1 MSDSLSPTEIQVLY
15 EISLGIEPASNMKTT
30 AQTALSKYLQ
40 KLNCSAAAVFETQKR
55 QDGIEYDL
63 VTTVPDASAFERTA
77 GDIQSLLPDHP
88 DSAPDPFPIVS
99 EGREANRYVMELP
112 EFGVIVLCKRGLS
125 ISNAVLRSISE
136 LNSKLATAC
145 SRVRIQKEYETQY
158 EELFENAPVMFAST
172 RAENG
177 KLLIEDC
184 NRQFVKT
191 LGYEPETVIGS
202 PISMLYADNEYDT
215 ADYQKYEM
223 ALNGE
228 FETTERIIETQDGRK
243 ITTILTATP
252 RRDRGGNAFGTHSL
266 FINVTELKRR
276 NQQLSVLNRILRHN
290 LRNDLTVIKGALD
303 LAAGDANEKTS
314 PHLENANRRTESLQS
329 IADGAQN
336 VREILEKRD
345 HSNKNVVS
353 MLESLIARAEKRYPE
368 ANIELSAQPAS
379 IYAVEAIKYGFW
391 ELIENA
397 CMHTGEEPTVEIR
410 IQTDHE
416 TVIVEIT
423 DNGPGLPEDEVQPVV
438 DGKETQLNHSS
449 GLGLWLA
456 KWVIELSGG
465 ELTFDSNNGAVVRAR
480 FYRTDR

>member
-1 MSDSLSPTEIQVLY
+1 
-15 EISLGIEPASNMKTT
+15 
-30 AQTALSKYLQ
+30 
-40 KLNCSAAAVFETQKR
+40 
-55 QDGIEYDL
+55 
-63 VTTVPDASAFERTA
+63 
-77 GDIQSLLPDHP
+77 
-88 DSAPDPFPIVS
+88 
-99 EGREANRYVMELP
+99 
-112 EFGVIVLCKRGLS
+112 
-125 ISNAVLRSISE
+125 
-136 LNSKLATAC
+136 
-145 SRVRIQKEYETQY
+145 
-158 EELFENAPVMFAST
+158 
-172 RAENG
+172 
-177 KLLIEDC
+177 
-184 NRQFVKT
+184 
-191 LGYEPETVIGS
+191 
-202 PISMLYADNEYDT
+202 
-215 ADYQKYEM
+215 
-223 ALNGE
+223 
-228 FETTERIIETQDGRK
+228 
-243 ITTILTATP
+243 
-252 RRDRGGNAFGTHSL
+252 
-266 FINVTELKRR
+266 
-276 NQQLSVLNRILRHN
+276 
-290 LRNDLTVIKGALD
+290 LTVIKGALD
-303 LAAGDANEKTS
+303 LAAGDANERTS

-345 HSNKNVVS
+345 HSNENVVS
-353 MLESLIARAEKRYPE
+353 MLESLVARAEKRYPE

-416 TVIVEIT
+416 TVIVEIA